1 MKKQFTIRNE
11 GMRIA
16 GKTVFS
22 ENEIRVLYPF
32 TEEIVGSVPAAT
44 VENVQKAFSIAA
56 NYKSKLSRYE
66 RQQILFK
73 IAEIIKKRKD
83 ELAPIITSE
92 LGISINDSLYEI
104 GRAYDVYT
112 LAGQLCIQDD
122 GEIFSCDLT
131 PHGKARKIFTIREP
145 LRSISAITPFNHPL
159 NMISHK
165 IAPAIATNNCI
176 VAKPTELTPLTA
188 IYLADIIYE
197 AGLPPEMLSVVT
209 GLPEEIGNEI
219 ITNPNIELITFTG
232 GIPVGKII
240 ANKAGYKR
248 QVLELG
254 GNDPYVILDNADI
267 NVAVKSCV
275 EGRLL
280 NAGQSCISAKRLIV
294 TEKNVEVFTKKLLKI
309 LETKVIGDPHDD
321 VDLGPLVS
329 EDARN
334 GVHNLVEESINS
346 GANLI
351 LGGKIPK
358 IEGAY
363 YPITVLVNVNPGM
376 TVFDEEVFG
385 PVFSITTA
393 KSDNDAIKLANK
405 SNFGLGAA
413 VFTSDIKT
421 GEKIANERIQSGLC
435 FVNDY
440 VKSDPRLP
448 FGGIKS
454 SGYGRE
460 LSSYGLME
468 FVNIKTVVI
477 QKS

>member
-1 MKKQFTIRNE
+1 MKKQFIIRNE

-22 ENEIRVLYPF
+22 ENKISVFYPF
-32 TEEIVGSVPAAT
+32 TGETVGSVPAAT
-44 VENVQKAFSIAA
+44 VENVQEAFSIAA

-66 RQQILFK
+66 RQKILFK

-209 GLPEEIGNEI
+209 GFPEEIGNEI

-254 GNDPYVILDNADI
+254 GNDPMIVLNDLNEDDLDKAAELAVSGATKNSGQRCT
-267 NVAVKSCV
+267 AVKRILV
-275 EGRLL
+275 QNKVADKLVPIIL
-280 NAGQSCISAKRLIV
+280 NKAKQI
-294 TEKNVEVFTKKLLKI
+294 KF
-309 LETKVIGDPHDD
+309 GDPMNYKT
-321 VDLGPLVS
+321 DLG
-329 EDARN
+329 
-334 GVHNLVEESINS
+334 
-346 GANLI
+346 
-351 LGGKIPK
+351 
-358 IEGAY
+358 
-363 YPITVLVNVNPGM
+363 TVI
-376 TVFDEEVFG
+376 
-385 PVFSITTA
+385 S
-393 KSDNDAIKLANK
+393 
-405 SNFGLGAA
+405 SNAA
-413 VFTSDIKT
+413 
-421 GEKIANERIQSGLC
+421 
-435 FVNDY
+435 
-440 VKSDPRLP
+440 
-448 FGGIKS
+448 
-454 SGYGRE
+454 
-460 LSSYGLME
+460 
-468 FVNIKTVVI
+468 
-477 QKS
+477 